1 LLILGCLLILVGLIC
16 FLYFDPKLF
25 LYKLLFGVFLE
36 IGFALVIAV
45 SVGVLLEKTARD
57 EYTEFAQEKSKEM
70 SRNVFGYLY
79 GVHLPKNSFEVL
91 EKYVFDVPVI
101 KTRQILNYTLPDIH
115 EDDQIW
121 IEMQGEYEYTVK
133 NISDKTVPYD
143 VKFYVSEPTE
153 PVSEQGRNL
162 GLQSL
167 SIDRKNILTE
177 DFDDLDEAG
186 EDEIGIK
193 RYKKPIQLLSQQ
205 EVEVRVVFTQLK
217 RVMDNDLYQTSC
229 VTENLTLKLRFDPE
243 HYNVFLEPVHP
254 QGKWDTEQKATHGDK
269 CTTVTINAPLMPQ
282 NGAFMWW
289 QPKVED
295 VQAENFEVD
304 NKPVQEDAKLK

>member
-1 LLILGCLLILVGLIC
+1 MEFFRKPIVLLILGCLLILVGLIC

-153 PVSEQGRNL
+153 PVSE
-162 GLQSL
+162 
-167 SIDRKNILTE
+167 
-177 DFDDLDEAG
+177 
-186 EDEIGIK
+186 
-193 RYKKPIQLLSQQ
+193 
-205 EVEVRVVFTQLK
+205 
-217 RVMDNDLYQTSC
+217 
-229 VTENLTLKLRFDPE
+229 
-243 HYNVFLEPVHP
+243 
-254 QGKWDTEQKATHGDK
+254 
-269 CTTVTINAPLMPQ
+269 
-282 NGAFMWW
+282 
-289 QPKVED
+289 
-295 VQAENFEVD
+295 
-304 NKPVQEDAKLK
+304 